1 LESKVKSGAKFKKVK
16 KSGKK
21 SGKIVGENPV

>member
-1 LESKVKSGAKFKKVK
+1 VKFFNKKWKKVK

-21 SGKIVGENPV
+21 EEKRKKCTVYV